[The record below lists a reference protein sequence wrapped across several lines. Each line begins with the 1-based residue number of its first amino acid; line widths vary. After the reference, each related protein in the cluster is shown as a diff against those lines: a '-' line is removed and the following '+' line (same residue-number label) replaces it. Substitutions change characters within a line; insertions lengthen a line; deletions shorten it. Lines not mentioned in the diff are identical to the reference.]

1 MNARDESSQKALE
14 LAASM
19 LCKSDEQRQI
29 LQFVY
34 DLGASDGKLA
44 FLEQTIAGLKGRSA
58 G

>member
-1 MNARDESSQKALE
+1 MKARDESSQKTLE

-44 FLEQTIAGLKGRSA
+44 FLETTIAEFKKRA
-58 G
+58 AA

>member
-1 MNARDESSQKALE
+1 MKARDESSQKALE
-14 LAASM
+14 LAAGM
-19 LCKSDEQRQI
+19 LCKADEQRQI

-44 FLEQTIAGLKGRSA
+44 FLEQTIAEFKGRSA